1 MGRRTARRLPCIGTA
16 PSLCRYLETGKDT
29 ADTEV
34 DKDKNGFMV
43 PRERPAA
50 VLGIT
55 ERVRTGHGTMYV
67 TVNFDEDN
75 RPFEL
80 FTAIGKAGGSEPAHL
95 EGLSR
100 LVTLCLRSGVDPNA
114 IIYHL
119 SGITSEPVWDNGV
132 LIRSAEDGVAHVL
145 RRHLKGLNSPGTAS
159 LESDGFG
166 AAGTI
171 HHTEVFR
178 TQCRVCLRC
187 AAKWRLPEVPGACRA
202 SGRLHPLPR
211 MRLYEVRVDR

>member
-1 MGRRTARRLPCIGTA
+1 
-16 PSLCRYLETGKDT
+16 
-29 ADTEV
+29 
-34 DKDKNGFMV
+34 
-43 PRERPAA
+43 
-50 VLGIT
+50 
-55 ERVRTGHGTMYV
+55 MYV

-75 RPFEL
+75 KPFEL
-80 FTAIGKAGGSEPAHL
+80 FTAIGKAGGSDPPPGRTISLGNIVPA
-95 EGLSR
+95 
-100 LVTLCLRSGVDPNA
+100 LRCDPNA

-159 LESDGFG
+159 MESDGAG

-171 HHTEVFR
+171 HHTKVFR
-178 TQCRVCLRC
+178 TQRRVCLRC

-202 SGRLHPLPR
+202 SGGLYPLP
-211 MRLYEVRVDR
+211 